1 MRIMDHHFYLLLVE
15 LFVVFLVETKQVQ
28 NAQYL
33 SQDVTNST
41 VQSFDTD
48 FIKPSSLQGKQR
60 KLSLHVPKCKHQK
73 ISR

>member
-1 MRIMDHHFYLLLVE
+1 MDHHIYLLLVE

-28 NAQYL
+28 NQQYL

-48 FIKPSSLQGKQR
+48 L
-60 KLSLHVPKCKHQK
+60 LSRRLPL
-73 ISR
+73 